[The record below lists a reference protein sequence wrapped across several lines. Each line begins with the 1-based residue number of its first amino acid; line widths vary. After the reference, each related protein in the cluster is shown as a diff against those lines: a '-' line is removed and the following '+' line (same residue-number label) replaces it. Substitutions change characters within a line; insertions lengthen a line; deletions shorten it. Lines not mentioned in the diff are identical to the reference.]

1 MSRYILKRSL
11 MMILVILGVILVV
24 YAIMDMS
31 PIDPA
36 KVILGDSATEETVAQ
51 LREEM
56 GLDDPFIVRYFR
68 YVLNL
73 LKGDMGVSYRNKVSV
88 ASQIGDRLPN
98 TILLATCGVLFSLIG
113 IPIGVAT
120 AKRQYST
127 FDNVTMV
134 VTLFAAAAPAFWYGL
149 ILVMIFSLNLRWF
162 PSAGMGKGFVDL
174 LRSLVLP
181 AITIGIHG
189 AANNARTTRSSMLEV
204 MRQDYVDTARAK
216 GLEDKVI
223 TSRHMLR
230 NALIPVVTVVGL
242 NFGVL
247 LGGSVLT
254 ETVFSW
260 PGVGRFV
267 VESIKTQDIPSV
279 LGSVVT
285 LAIMFSIVNLLVDIL
300 YAFIDPR
307 IKAQYKG
314 RVGVARK

>member
-51 LREEM
+51 LRQEM
-56 GLDDPFIVRYFR
+56 GLNDPFIVRYLR

-73 LKGDMGVSYRNKVSV
+73 LKGDMGISYRNKVSV
-88 ASQIGDRLPN
+88 AAQIGDRLPN
-98 TILLATCGVLFSLIG
+98 TILLATCGVFFSLIG

-162 PSAGMGKGFVDL
+162 PSAGMDKGFLDL
-174 LRSLVLP
+174 VRSLILP

-216 GLEDKVI
+216 GLEDKII

-279 LGSVVT
+279 LGCVVT

-314 RVGVARK
+314 RMGVAKK